1 MMVAK
6 KSTVEWSASVTS
18 AKLPIIRPITSLT
31 TASEKLATS
40 EMNAVRSFRVMAG
53 PALPPFLVPVKG
65 FGHSRP
71 GIVYAAA
78 ARWGMMTE
86 T

>member
-1 MMVAK
+1 M
-6 KSTVEWSASVTS
+6 
-18 AKLPIIRPITSLT
+18 TSLT

-71 GIVYAAA
+71 RHCLCRGGALGHDDGNVISRSDGSSAPL
-78 ARWGMMTE
+78 R
-86 T
+86 